1 MARLVRVAP
10 GRGGSAAGG
19 LTILI
24 EYGIRNILARA
35 KYMLPTMVA
44 IAVSAGA
51 VVALYAVAYTST
63 SVVTRSTSADNM
75 VVLARHSETD
85 LNSVVPLEDL
95 GAIKVAHGV
104 VQSASGPVVSPEYVG
119 SIWLKAA
126 EGGVLKVARLRG
138 VDPIALQIH
147 SRVRLAAGRFPGAGE
162 GGVVVGRAMLDRF
175 VDLTEH
181 GVLHVGRHDWPV
193 LGILE
198 SGDAFESEIWC
209 DRTAAMA
216 EFHQAAVSAVFA
228 RVESAQGAAEFAADV
243 GRIKGLE
250 AISEPELADRRM
262 TWTGMDTHVWILR
275 MLSVLLA
282 AGAVVAC
289 LNALHGSMQSRLG
302 EFATLRA
309 IGYPRGRVL
318 WLALQESSVICL
330 GAAVIGLPLSL
341 AVEGRTFLF
350 GQSLFYQAHLDAG
363 AFAVGLVMICL
374 VALLSGIGA
383 AAQVARMNVLATLR
397 AG

>member
-1 MARLVRVAP
+1 
-10 GRGGSAAGG
+10 
-19 LTILI
+19 
-24 EYGIRNILARA
+24 
-35 KYMLPTMVA
+35 MLPTMAA

-75 VVLARHSETD
+75 VVLARHSQTD
-85 LNSVVPLEDL
+85 LNSVVPLENL
-95 GAIKVAHGV
+95 GAIKAAHGV
-104 VQSASGPVVSPEYVG
+104 VQSTSAPVVSAEYVG
-119 SIWLKAA
+119 TIWLKDA
-126 EGGVLKVARLRG
+126 EGGALKVARVRG
-138 VDPIALQIH
+138 IDPMAWQIH
-147 SRVRLAAGRFPGAGE
+147 SRVRLASGRFPERGE
-162 GGVVVGRAMLDRF
+162 GGVVVGRAMLNRF

-193 LGILE
+193 LGVLE

-216 EFHQAAVSAVFA
+216 EFHQDAVSAVFA
-228 RVESAQGAAEFAADV
+228 RVDSPQGGAEFAADI

-250 AISEPELADRRM
+250 AISEPELAERRM

-275 MLSVLLA
+275 MLSLLLA
-282 AGAVVAC
+282 AGAIVAC
-289 LNALHGSMQSRLG
+289 LNALHGSLQSRLG

-318 WLALQESSVICL
+318 WLALQESAVISL
-330 GAAVIGLPLSL
+330 GAAVMGLPLSL

-350 GQSLFYQAHLDAG
+350 GQSLFYQAHVDAG
-363 AFAVGLVMICL
+363 AIAVGLMMIIL
-374 VALLSGIGA
+374 VALLSGVGA

-397 AG
+397 LG